1 MNNLTLFLRLSR
13 PIFIIGVMILY
24 ALGASIARYLGITV
38 NWEEYIFG
46 QLWVT
51 LLQLGTQYLNEYFN
65 SPADIKNP
73 NRTAFTGGSG
83 VLGPGKLPRRI
94 ALISALTC
102 FTILASTTVL
112 IIVNINLTLVT
123 IFIMLFALIGGLS
136 YSMPPVKLEGS
147 GYGELIVSII
157 VAFLVPSFAFVIQAG
172 EIHRLVP
179 MTTFPLTTLHL
190 AMLLVF
196 ELPDYATDIK
206 FGKRTIMVRLGW
218 EKGMLLHNI
227 LIFSTYLLLVIA
239 AFFGLPNF
247 VWIPVILTFPIG
259 LIQFWQ
265 MRRIASGAKPNWNVL
280 TIIAISLF
288 GSVTYL
294 MTFSYWTN

>member
-1 MNNLTLFLRLSR
+1 MNNVILFLRMSR

-24 ALGASIARYLGITV
+24 ALGVSIARYLGIV
-38 NWEEYIFG
+38 ISWETYIYG

-51 LLQLGTQYLNEYFN
+51 ILQLSTQYLNEYFN

-73 NRTAFTGGSG
+73 NRTALTGGSG
-83 VLGPGKLPRRI
+83 VLGPGKLPRRT
-94 ALISALTC
+94 ALFAALTC
-102 FTILASTTVL
+102 LAILASITVL
-112 IIVNINLTLVT
+112 IIANINLTVVT
-123 IFIMLFALIGGLS
+123 IFIMLIAFIGALF
-136 YSMPPVKLEGS
+136 YSTPPLKLEAS

-157 VAFLVPSFAFVIQAG
+157 VAFLVPSFAFVLQAG

-190 AMLLVF
+190 AMLLAF
-196 ELPDYATDIK
+196 ELPDYANDFK
-206 FGKRTIMVRLGW
+206 YGKRTIMIRLGW

-227 LIFSTYLLLVIA
+227 LIFTSYLLLVIA

-247 VWIPVILTFPIG
+247 IWIPVMFTFPIG

-265 MRRIASGAKPNWNVL
+265 MRRIASGAKPNWNAL

-288 GSVTYL
+288 GLITYL